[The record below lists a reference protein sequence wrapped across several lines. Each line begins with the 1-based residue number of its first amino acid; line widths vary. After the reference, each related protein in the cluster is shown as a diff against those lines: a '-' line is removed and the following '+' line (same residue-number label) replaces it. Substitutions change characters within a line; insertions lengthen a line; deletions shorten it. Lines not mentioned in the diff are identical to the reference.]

1 MHPCSTRFR
10 FTAPSAKV
18 WLTLASIALTSALN
32 TACASFGEREPVVP
46 SLIGTLPETIAS
58 FQFDGYKHF
67 DDSSGGFSFRYR
79 NVAKKRLAD
88 VYVYPVAKQNA
99 GLAHEE
105 LVLGS
110 TRATIEAITEA
121 VNQGHYANFDLLG
134 AATRAQGARTTARV
148 HATYLRDN
156 LASFTMLYQS
166 EHEGTLMKIRL
177 SMPCPPSYGRHPAR
191 LRPAEYRPLHISAQP
206 STRTRRGFG
215 SRPATTCWPSPSPD
229 AQKFVAQTIT

>member
-177 SMPCPPSYGRHPAR
+177 SMPDNNSNRSNTEWDAFAERVFDLVIKDLDADLVPSNAAAASSE
-191 LRPAEYRPLHISAQP
+191 LSA
-206 STRTRRGFG
+206 SL
-215 SRPATTCWPSPSPD
+215 
-229 AQKFVAQTIT
+229 